1 VTGTGTPPEL
11 AQHAQLLEHVAAQL
25 PALDAVADRT
35 IAAFAGGG
43 RVYAFGNGGSA
54 TQAQH
59 LVGELTGRYK
69 RDRRPLPALAL
80 SADPALLTCIAN
92 DYSFEDVFAR
102 QLEAFAGKGD
112 LAVGFTTSGRSPNV
126 VRGLETARQRGA
138 TTVLFG
144 GGDGVPAADHADHAL
159 VVPSSHTARVQEMH
173 LLLLHLLA
181 ERVDAWAAGEV
192 EA

>member
-1 VTGTGTPPEL
+1 VTATGTPREL
-11 AQHAQLLEHVAAQL
+11 AQHAQLVEHVAALL
-25 PALDAVADRT
+25 PALDAVAERA
-35 IAAFAGGG
+35 IATFEGGG
-43 RVYAFGNGGSA
+43 RVYTFGNGGSA

-92 DYSFEDVFAR
+92 DYSFDDVFAR
-102 QLEAFAGKGD
+102 QIEAFATEAD
-112 LAVGFTTSGRSPNV
+112 LAMGFTTSGRSPNV
-126 VRGLETARQRGA
+126 VRGLQAARRQGA

-144 GGDGVPAADHADHAL
+144 GGDGAPAAEHADHPL
-159 VVPSSHTARVQEMH
+159 IVPSSHTARVQEMH

-181 ERVDAWAAGEV
+181 ERVDAWAAGEA
-192 EA
+192 EG